1 MPKAPRSLPSPILV
15 SSPKNLDLSLGSTV
29 GDLPLYNFAVE
40 TSYRGQDIAT
50 IFEQH
55 SLLPGVILVEDGKFI
70 GMISR
75 RRFLEYLLRP
85 QGLKLF
91 LQQPLRVLY
100 SYAQI
105 KNLIVLHSTTIL
117 TTTQLALRRS
127 PELLGE
133 PIVIQI
139 SPTLPEDSGNSA
151 APSSNLI
158 SRDTYY
164 LLDIQELYVADWQ
177 IRGIEAQVRYE
188 QNQSQMIQIEKM
200 ASLGRLVDGVAH
212 EILDP
217 VNFIWGNLNYV
228 HLYTEQLLELIKTYD
243 KSVINSPPEVDNST
257 IITEI
262 TDLKDSIEFDFL
274 QADLP
279 RTISS
284 IKTGAERLKKLVTS
298 LQNFCHLDDVY
309 PKPADLHQC
318 LDSILILLKSRL
330 QKDIEI
336 ITNYGYLPPV
346 TCFVGQ
352 LNQVFINILGNA
364 VDVLLNNNLDRY
376 SPEPQLVRIKSPAIT
391 ITTNIYA
398 GKQIQAEISDSRWVS
413 ICIAHNGLALSPLGK
428 QKLLDSFSGDRRFL
442 KETSWALTY
451 WIVTAKHGGRL
462 ELRSP
467 MTEISRDSETPLGT
481 ELEIILPLV

>member
-1 MPKAPRSLPSPILV
+1 MPKVPRYCSARLTPTLPSPILV
-15 SSPKNLDLSLGSTV
+15 TSPKNQDLSLSSTV
-29 GDLPLYNFAVE
+29 RDLPLHNFAVE
-40 TSYRGQDIAT
+40 TSHRGRDIAT
-50 IFEQH
+50 IFDKYP
-55 SLLPGVILVEDGKFI
+55 LLPGVILLENSKFL

-75 RRFLEYLLRP
+75 RRFLEYLLHP
-85 QGLKLF
+85 QGWKLF
-91 LQQPLRVLY
+91 LKKPLRVLY

-105 KNLIVLHSTTIL
+105 KNLIVLDTTTIL
-117 TTTQLALRRS
+117 ATSQLALRRS

-139 SPTLPEDSGNSA
+139 SPPEDSGNSA
-151 APSSNLI
+151 PINSQ
-158 SRDTYY
+158 DTYY
-164 LLDIQELYVADWQ
+164 LLDLQELYLADWQ

-217 VNFIWGNLNYV
+217 VNFIWGNLNYI
-228 HLYTEQLLELIKTYD
+228 HLYTEQLLELIKAYD
-243 KSVINSPPEVDNST
+243 MEFMNSPLVMDKST
-257 IITEI
+257 IIT
-262 TDLKDSIEFDFL
+262 DLKNSIEFDFL

-279 RTISS
+279 RTVSS

-318 LDSILILLKSRL
+318 LDSILTLLKSRL

-376 SPEPQLVRIKSPAIT
+376 SSDPQLVRIKSPAIT
-391 ITTNIYA
+391 ITTNVYA
-398 GKQIQAEISDSRWVS
+398 GKQIQAEIANSRWVS
-413 ICIAHNGLALSPLGK
+413 ICIAHNGLALSPSGK

-451 WIVTAKHGGRL
+451 WIVTGKHGGIL
-462 ELRSP
+462 KLRSP
-467 MTEISRDSETPLGT
+467 LPEIFLNSEIPLGT
-481 ELEIILPLV
+481 EFEIFLPLV

>member
-15 SSPKNLDLSLGSTV
+15 SSPKNQDLSLGSTV

-40 TSYRGQDIAT
+40 TSHRGQDIAT
-50 IFEQH
+50 IFEQY

-105 KNLIVLHSTTIL
+105 KNLIVPDSTTIL

-139 SPTLPEDSGNSA
+139 SPTLLEDSGTSA
-151 APSSNLI
+151 APN

-164 LLDIQELYVADWQ
+164 LLDLQELYVADWQ

>member
-1 MPKAPRSLPSPILV
+1 MPKVPRSLPSPILV
-15 SSPKNLDLSLGSTV
+15 TSPKNQDLSLESTV
-29 GDLPLYNFAVE
+29 EDLPLYDFAVE
-40 TSYRGQDIAT
+40 TSHRGQAIAN

-55 SLLPGVILVEDGKFI
+55 PLLPGVILLEEGKFL

-75 RRFLEYLLRP
+75 RRFLEYLLHP

-91 LQQPLRVLY
+91 LKQPLRVLY

-105 KNLIVLHSTTIL
+105 RNLIVPQNTTIL

-133 PIVIQI
+133 PIVIQLSQI
-139 SPTLPEDSGNSA
+139 PLEASVNS
-151 APSSNLI
+151 SLTN

-164 LLDIQELYVADWQ
+164 LLDLQELYLADWQ

-188 QNQSQMIQIEKM
+188 QNQAQMIQIEKM

-228 HLYTEQLLELIKTYD
+228 HLYTEQMLELIQTYELEAMAD
-243 KSVINSPPEVDNST
+243 QAIEEKST
-257 IITEI
+257 AITN
-262 TDLKDSIEFDFL
+262 LKDSIEFDFL
-274 QADLP
+274 QTDLP
-279 RTISS
+279 QTIAS

-298 LQNFCHLDDVY
+298 LQNFCHLDEIY

-318 LDSILILLKSRL
+318 IDSILILLKSRL

-336 ITNYGYLPPV
+336 ITDYGYLPPV

-352 LNQVFINILGNA
+352 LNQVFINILGHA
-364 VDVLLNNNLDRY
+364 IDVLLNHSADRHTKDH
-376 SPEPQLVRIKSPAIT
+376 QLVNIKSPTIT
-391 ITTNIYA
+391 IMTNIYA
-398 GKQIQAEISDSRWVS
+398 GKQVQAEVADSRWVS
-413 ICIAHNGLALSPLGK
+413 ICIAHNGPALSTSGK
-428 QKLLDSFSGDRRFL
+428 QKILNSFSSDRRFL
-442 KETSWALTY
+442 KETSLALTY
-451 WIVTAKHGGRL
+451 WIITAKHGGRL

-467 MTEISRDSETPLGT
+467 IDEISTKEMPLGT
-481 ELEIILPLV
+481 EFEIILPLV